1 MRMEQVDWL
10 KTFSTYLGIEIDPT
24 WLETTVVEDRKH
36 ALGGQ
41 IDVGGELIGVPT
53 QHHIARI
60 GVNATQGTS
69 GRCDLQFMLHGVAGQ
84 GRMIGFQVE
93 LEMSH
98 QSILPEKIQ
107 ASSSIGIILV
117 FGRFLGLGLNVEL
130 AFEADLF
137 LVVYRHVEKCGQM
150 IHLAFE
156 LGIPECGISFP
167 SSPEGVP
174 LASKGF
180 GDFNCLFHLCCCIGK
195 HISIAAGGSPMHVT
209 GMAKEAGRPP
219 EQLDACASLFLLEH
233 LGHSIQ
239 ILVAGGQTGSL
250 GSHIPIVK
258 GVIRSPKFFHELE
271 SDPSPILSVLHRIG
285 AIVPR
290 SQGSA
295 HTERVGQWV
304 AESMPINHG
313 EPQVVLHRLPFH
325 LLILVVVFEGQW
337 VLGIR
342 TFVGDL
348 FDFRKGFLCFFWH
361 TKWLV
366 IKRLSIM
373 CAQG

>member
-1 MRMEQVDWL
+1 MEGGCHFSEKPRGSLLRALDVFVDQVFKVFLAAAGVLGNLPFLENVFFQILEAGASSLNLRTDPRIPGTVALVDKVFQSTICTNGSGDFEPTGKGVHPADMRMEQVDWL

-174 LASKGF
+174 RL
-180 GDFNCLFHLCCCIGK
+180 
-195 HISIAAGGSPMHVT
+195 
-209 GMAKEAGRPP
+209 
-219 EQLDACASLFLLEH
+219 
-233 LGHSIQ
+233 
-239 ILVAGGQTGSL
+239 
-250 GSHIPIVK
+250 
-258 GVIRSPKFFHELE
+258 
-271 SDPSPILSVLHRIG
+271 
-285 AIVPR
+285 
-290 SQGSA
+290 QGI
-295 HTERVGQWV
+295 W
-304 AESMPINHG
+304 
-313 EPQVVLHRLPFH
+313 
-325 LLILVVVFEGQW
+325 
-337 VLGIR
+337 
-342 TFVGDL
+342 
-348 FDFRKGFLCFFWH
+348 
-361 TKWLV
+361 
-366 IKRLSIM
+366 
-373 CAQG
+373 